1 MCVCVKDGLGNNNI
15 LSRLG
20 RAKAHLYSLQ
30 INNADTLTFT
40 RARSGDRL
48 NCAAAV
54 TAILFWGELSREDE
68 GLRHPGAFLWRQAG

>member
-1 MCVCVKDGLGNNNI
+1 MCVSKTALEITTYFLDWAALRPI
-15 LSRLG
+15 I
-20 RAKAHLYSLQ
+20 LYSLQ
-30 INNADTLTFT
+30 INNANTLTFT